1 GGTTIT
7 TSVYQTLMNTLEF
20 KLDAATT
27 VNAPKFHM
35 QWLPDVIY
43 TEPGFPENLI
53 QQLEAMGYTIKK
65 RGPIGR
71 TELIL
76 IKEDGSIEAVGDNRG
91 DDAALAY

>member
-1 GGTTIT
+1 
-7 TSVYQTLMNTLEF
+7 M
-20 KLDAATT
+20 
-27 VNAPKFHM
+27 
-35 QWLPDVIY
+35 IY